1 MWRRPIFM
9 ATSRWKSHSSGR
21 RHARRRSFASDVVKK
36 GETDNTSAEECA
48 KNLSWMSEILV
59 SESTVA
65 TEWAQSL
72 SPQARAELA
81 QVRKLSSLS
90 TSDVPEPSP
99 QDIRLTALNQAIP
112 FVGFGIMDNAILI
125 VAGDAIDTSLGVAL
139 GISTMCAAAIGNII
153 SDVAGIMLGT
163 IIEDFTARLGLPVPN
178 VSAAQRQLRSVR
190 FAGQFGTTVGI
201 VIGCIIGMFPL
212 LLIDSSKVQRLKEE
226 AHIDSIFRDIV
237 EEAKDL
243 VGAEFTR
250 LFLVVDSPSSTKPSS
265 HVHGEGDQYLY
276 GKYAYG
282 MNAAE
287 DVMRISMGKGI
298 VSRAVFTGEAVNVYD
313 VHTEPD
319 FARDIWDDEMRTKIK
334 SMVCVPVVDSQG
346 RVIAVIQAVNKIRK
360 GVVRET
366 DPPTRSERGGFTASD
381 VQVLKV
387 LASHVSV
394 ALQVMLEEETEM
406 SLRDTIKTLKEHG
419 IAGLGGEQSQSN
431 MQGRAL
437 FPE

>member
-1 MWRRPIFM
+1 
-9 ATSRWKSHSSGR
+9 
-21 RHARRRSFASDVVKK
+21 
-36 GETDNTSAEECA
+36 
-48 KNLSWMSEILV
+48 
-59 SESTVA
+59 
-65 TEWAQSL
+65 
-72 SPQARAELA
+72 
-81 QVRKLSSLS
+81 
-90 TSDVPEPSP
+90 
-99 QDIRLTALNQAIP
+99 
-112 FVGFGIMDNAILI
+112 
-125 VAGDAIDTSLGVAL
+125 
-139 GISTMCAAAIGNII
+139 
-153 SDVAGIMLGT
+153 MLGT
-163 IIEDFTARLGLPVPN
+163 IIEDFTARLGLPVAN

-212 LLIDSSKVQRLKEE
+212 LLIDSSKSQRLKEE
-226 AHIDSIFRDIV
+226 AHIDGIFRDIV

-282 MNAAE
+282 MNSAD
-287 DVMRISMGKGI
+287 DVMRVSMGKGI

-319 FARDIWDDEMRTKIK
+319 FARDIWDDEMRERIK
-334 SMVCVPVVDSQG
+334 NMVCVPVVDSQG
-346 RVIAVIQAVNKIRK
+346 RVIAVIQAINKIRK

-431 MQGRAL
+431 MQRRAL